1 MEENRM
7 KKHVTAIAIIQIVL
21 GSINMIGGLTVGLA
35 FKFAEQFIPEP
46 EVISILNFISVPL
59 TIMLC
64 SFGGLMIA
72 GAIGLLSY
80 KTWGKIITLVMGG
93 LGLIN
98 VPVGTLKGVYII
110 WALVQPETNQLF
122 DEKEKGSI
130 TQQN

>member
-1 MEENRM
+1 
-7 KKHVTAIAIIQIVL
+7 
-21 GSINMIGGLTVGLA
+21 
-35 FKFAEQFIPEP
+35 
-46 EVISILNFISVPL
+46 
-59 TIMLC
+59 
-64 SFGGLMIA
+64 MIA
-72 GAIGLLSY
+72 GAIGLLLY

-122 DEKEKGSI
+122 DEKEKGSV